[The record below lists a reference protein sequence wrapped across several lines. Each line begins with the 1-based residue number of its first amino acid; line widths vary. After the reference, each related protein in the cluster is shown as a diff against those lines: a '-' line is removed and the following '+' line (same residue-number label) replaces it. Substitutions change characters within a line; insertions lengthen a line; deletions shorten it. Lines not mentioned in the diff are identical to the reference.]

1 MSFKTIKLGGLWY
14 IVFDKGWNSK
24 NDAVDMIN
32 ELRRALTTH
41 EDTPYLTKEDLE
53 KSSNP
58 EELKKSTDYYESVS
72 RDMKYV
78 VKRRLAELKKEVED
92 EERSMMGFI
101 TNNPQIIT
109 KPKKKTPYKD
119 IIISE
124 LEHLLKEDGNGL

>member
-78 VKRRLAELKKEVED
+78 VKRRLAELKKGSG
-92 EERSMMGFI
+92 R
-101 TNNPQIIT
+101 
-109 KPKKKTPYKD
+109 
-119 IIISE
+119 
-124 LEHLLKEDGNGL
+124 